1 MHQIDLKLG
10 ANVYTNNIFRN
21 VKKILS
27 TVRIFLCQIFYGK
40 IVGVLNA
47 KSYVLENDY
56 IDSNCLYS
64 QKRLILQKTLAVSVK
79 AHEKGR
85 CGRPD
90 AYR

>member
-1 MHQIDLKLG
+1 MFIQITFLEMSKKSCLLSEFF
-10 ANVYTNNIFRN
+10 Y
-21 VKKILS
+21 VK
-27 TVRIFLCQIFYGK
+27 FFMEK

-47 KSYVLENDY
+47 KSCVLENDY

-64 QKRLILQKTLAVSVK
+64 QKRFILQKTLAVSVK

>member
-1 MHQIDLKLG
+1 MFIQITFLEMSKKSCLLSEFF
-10 ANVYTNNIFRN
+10 Y
-21 VKKILS
+21 VK
-27 TVRIFLCQIFYGK
+27 FFMEK

>member
-1 MHQIDLKLG
+1 MS
-10 ANVYTNNIFRN
+10 
-21 VKKILS
+21 KKSCLLS
-27 TVRIFLCQIFYGK
+27 KFFYAKFFMEK

-90 AYR
+90 LDR